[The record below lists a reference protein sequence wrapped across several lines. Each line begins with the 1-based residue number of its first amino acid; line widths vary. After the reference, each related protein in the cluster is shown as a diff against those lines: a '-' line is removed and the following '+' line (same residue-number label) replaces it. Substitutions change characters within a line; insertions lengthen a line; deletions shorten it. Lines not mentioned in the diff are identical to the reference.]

1 MIDLSDLEE
10 NVSLVIGDLLSHE
23 EQNHRKG
30 SRTTTHPV
38 CLRACRDYDP
48 TGAVEESSSS
58 SDDSDGEQDREHRA
72 EGHAKAVR
80 GAAARMLAAG
90 DLTGHPLLR
99 LYTRSCRLEM
109 YVSQELWDSLDGCAA
124 ALSPVHILPSKDHLD
139 TECYLL

>member
-1 MIDLSDLEE
+1 MPTAQAKVICKLS
-10 NVSLVIGDLLSHE
+10 LLSHGGAE
-23 EQNHRKG
+23 TWVHREG
-30 SRTTTHPV
+30 THPV
-38 CLRACRDYDP
+38 SMRICRDYDP

-58 SDDSDGEQDREHRA
+58 SDDSDDEQDSEHRA

-109 YVSQELWDSLDGCAA
+109 YVSQELWDSMDGCV
-124 ALSPVHILPSKDHLD
+124 LLPCRLRMFSPRGINLD
-139 TECYLL
+139 TEDYIL